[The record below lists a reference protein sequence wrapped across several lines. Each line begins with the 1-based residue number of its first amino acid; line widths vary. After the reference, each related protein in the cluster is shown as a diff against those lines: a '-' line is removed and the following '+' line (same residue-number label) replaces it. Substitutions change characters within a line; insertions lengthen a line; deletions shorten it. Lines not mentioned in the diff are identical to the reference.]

1 MFSSSGCE
9 REGPSKHRST
19 STGDVWR
26 SLVYTVGGKGAG
38 PGALREG
45 RAGHRGPG
53 KPCEELQHALEIEDV
68 IEGLKQVSAETRRG
82 V

>member
-1 MFSSSGCE
+1 MYM
-9 REGPSKHRST
+9 
-19 STGDVWR
+19 VW
-26 SLVYTVGGKGAG
+26 GKGVG
-38 PGALREG
+38 PGALRVG

-68 IEGLKQVSAETRRG
+68 TEGLKQVSAGTRRG

>member
-1 MFSSSGCE
+1 M
-9 REGPSKHRST
+9 
-19 STGDVWR
+19 VW
-26 SLVYTVGGKGAG
+26 GKGVG
-38 PGALREG
+38 PGALRVG

-68 IEGLKQVSAETRRG
+68 IEGLKQDVIEGLKQVSAGTRRG